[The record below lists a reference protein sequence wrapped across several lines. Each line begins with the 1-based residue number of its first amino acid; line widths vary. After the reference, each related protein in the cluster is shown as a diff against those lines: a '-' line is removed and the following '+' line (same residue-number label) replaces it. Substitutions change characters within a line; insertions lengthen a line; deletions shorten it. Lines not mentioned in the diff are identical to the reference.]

1 MSALCQKRTL
11 GADDT
16 SARDLV
22 RGPIGLGRFGPL
34 ASPSPCRSR
43 CRPRHLWPSIF
54 LEDFDHQ
61 SRIVGEDDASLHHPQ
76 QAHLMF
82 SLAERAAC
90 IHGDVSVE
98 ALAHRGDGRECSTDF
113 ERETRK
119 NQLLA
124 SGGFYSMRDRRIVEG
139 VDRGT
144 IDNLDA
150 GQTSTSSGI
159 VGPTCY
165 PGPW

>member
-1 MSALCQKRTL
+1 
-11 GADDT
+11 
-16 SARDLV
+16 
-22 RGPIGLGRFGPL
+22 
-34 ASPSPCRSR
+34 
-43 CRPRHLWPSIF
+43 
-54 LEDFDHQ
+54 
-61 SRIVGEDDASLHHPQ
+61 
-76 QAHLMF
+76 MF

-159 VGPTCY
+159 VGPHMLSRGSHYDRELERLSGLREADYVMLELCDRVVTHPAHKSDLIVHQY
-165 PGPW
+165 ESSILGVKRFIRADIVRHV